1 MLNPQKKQIFNKVA
15 IKTNKRTVKWF
26 LKIKGNKQGRNKIK

>member
-1 MLNPQKKQIFNKVA
+1 MYMLNPQKKQIFNKVV

-26 LKIKGNKQGRNKIK
+26 LKS